1 MRSAR
6 RRLPAV
12 GAFVASL
19 VLAYSA
25 DHSPA
30 YCRDQ
35 RMFEAACPDGQPV
48 RIVSA
53 LAEPHVTY
61 PLPAP
66 AGISGARKRAWRPEV
81 APYMVAA
88 GWLLTVGWLHPTDR
102 AGESA

>member
-12 GAFVASL
+12 GAFVASP
-19 VLAYSA
+19 VLAYS
-25 DHSPA
+25 
-30 YCRDQ
+30 R
-35 RMFEAACPDGQPV
+35 RMFEAAWPDGQPV

-61 PLPAP
+61 PLLVL

-88 GWLLTVGWLHPTDR
+88 GWLFTVGWLHPTGR